1 MGHQSTTGLTWS
13 DLQRMP
19 EDGKRREIIDGVL
32 YMTPSP
38 TTRHQ
43 LTVLKIGHALHDHA
57 EATGG
62 LALVAPLDVVL
73 DARNVVE
80 PDVLYFNPEHLD
92 RIQDGYPRAAPD
104 LAVEVSSP
112 RTKGMDRIRKRALYE
127 RFGVAEYWIVDLDHD
142 VIEAYVLRDGVYAA
156 PAQFERGDVVHATA
170 VPSFA
175 APFERLVPTGAP

>member
-43 LTVLKIGHALHDHA
+43 LTVVKIARHLDEHA
-57 EATGG
+57 EAVGG

-73 DARNVVE
+73 DHRNVVE
-80 PDVLYFNPEHLD
+80 PDVLFFNPEHLD

-112 RTKGMDRIRKRALYE
+112 STKGIDRIRKRALYE

-142 VIEAYVLRDGVYAA
+142 LIEAHVLRDGLFAEPVRFG
-156 PAQFERGDVVHATA
+156 PGDLVRSEA
-170 VPSFA
+170 VPGFA
-175 APFERLVPTGAP
+175 APFERLVPPASA